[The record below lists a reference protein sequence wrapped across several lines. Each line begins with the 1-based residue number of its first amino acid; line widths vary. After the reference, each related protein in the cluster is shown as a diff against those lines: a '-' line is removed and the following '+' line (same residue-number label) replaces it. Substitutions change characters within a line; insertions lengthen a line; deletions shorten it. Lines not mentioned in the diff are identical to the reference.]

1 MEFARRTRDGIVF
14 GLGKSFERLKPE
26 NESRLRKL
34 TQDLDLYRSPLA
46 TDTDHRLFRAEPER
60 WLEAVILT
68 GPTKLDAMLDPNH
81 FSSQVPA
88 LAGGDRGVL
97 HLLDSTRQGRLVVI
111 ELKASEDIQMP
122 LQAVDYWL
130 RVRRHS
136 RDEDFQRFG
145 YFSGIAIDPRP
156 PLVWLVAPAF
166 RFHSAT

>member
-1 MEFARRTRDGIVF
+1 MMPANPQGAITLRVPAGTGEVAFCFYGMEFARRTRDGIVF

-130 RVRRHS
+130 R
-136 RDEDFQRFG
+136 G
-145 YFSGIAIDPRP
+145 AA
-156 PLVWLVAPAF
+156 PLA
-166 RFHSAT
+166 R